1 MFIDNADK
9 IERWPFLG
17 LKPRPNLAMTG
28 IPRRMRGQSFLENNF
43 RFFTV
48 SSDRK
53 SNIIFRILTQNYRYP
68 EIFRSLGQFLKNHP
82 QPVLTLIMQAKVVS
96 LLDQIKRKVGCRTVE
111 SFIPIPEPD
120 PKKSDADGPIGIR
133 VTRSKYRPLVLKGC
147 SNLYD
152 SKIKRQ
158 TFVAA
163 KTLSFAQKW
172 IKSCITDK
180 KARSDVF

>member
-1 MFIDNADK
+1 MLMDHADK

-43 RFFTV
+43 QFFTRNM

-53 SNIIFRILTQNYRYP
+53 SDIIFRILTQNYRYP
-68 EIFRSLGQFLKNHP
+68 EIFRSLGPFLKNHP
-82 QPVLTLIMQAKVVS
+82 QPLLTLIMQAKVVS
-96 LLDQIKRKVGCRTVE
+96 LLDQFKRKVGFRIVE

-120 PKKSDADGPIGIR
+120 PKKSDGPIGIR

-152 SKIKRQ
+152 S
-158 TFVAA
+158 
-163 KTLSFAQKW
+163 
-172 IKSCITDK
+172 
-180 KARSDVF
+180 